1 MTKFDGLQI
10 ERDGY
15 HYAVS
20 GADWSGCVIAGACV
34 QAEDAGEYYNP
45 SPFALSTPGA
55 RANSTIAFRQRARVD
70 PRHMS
75 AN

>member
-45 SPFALSTPGA
+45 SPFACRCPEREQILRSRSDSGPE
-55 RANSTIAFRQRARVD
+55 
-70 PRHMS
+70 
-75 AN
+75 